1 MTNSIN
7 TNLFNRFLKDFWPK
21 YRNQLYS
28 KLYNTYHPST
38 YTESFNRP
46 SGNFEDALE
55 MVADAVHEG
64 KKLGLIDSSVDWSD
78 IYHYEGDGGYSNPDP
93 EKKFIDDDG
102 IPTLNDQLEI
112 MDSTNLDW
120 AHAILLFDVL
130 EEIVDEFKHYCGEN
144 GIDESGM
151 GKCMDEFPP
160 SPVEGTNKPE
170 NSGTLKQDYYTL
182 FNFMRELE
190 RAGIP
195 VTDYLKDPTYPS
207 LIKLVDDGTTDYD
220 EEGKQRK
227 KYALIDKIID
237 DTIDAE
243 KDQDDID
250 AEEILMDVP
259 DRIYEQ
265 EGPPTPEEE
274 STQSVFKKTLK
285 DMGVQFQF
293 VGTFGFGISGMFG
306 MVKDVL
312 EGRYPS
318 LSEGEIILIFLSGL
332 SYLSINLVKDLKE
345 VRQEI
350 DKRGLKE
357 YVNKAVELLKDF
369 ENISIKVVE
378 KAGYTVSSL
387 AELLG
392 YTFLLVPILD
402 ITKRLIEE
410 NGFDVVS
417 LASYLKGALISV
429 GIFYIRNLFNSLVL
443 RLREKR
449 ERKQIYGDDYEVD
462 DKLEGDIE
470 DEMIEEGKF
479 IGTLLS
485 SRFADST
492 ILTESRIGEL
502 SLLDESIDNRSLK
515 WLVTEENK
523 INWLNLSTSKSIKKL
538 EKNKKL
544 FTNTNIKEITNKFK
558 NKDPKDLN
566 NYQSL
571 IELTNLTN
579 TLIKKSKLHEE
590 VYMSKIAE
598 KATTDVVRDI
608 FEVITL
614 FEGGEEYFILP
625 DYYTDQDGEDYKYGE
640 LQFNVEVN
648 IIENKQEQNFV
659 LDSAMGGE
667 HDDTIYMDIVV
678 SPDFNEKDYE
688 SLQIVLSEYIRH
700 EIEHILQ
707 TIDSDRPDI
716 IDKDETMSPFDYYS
730 QQHEVDAQKV
740 GFERRAK
747 MEDKSVEEVIQDYL
761 GYRQSIDNLSD
772 TEKQELIGKLTN

>member
-1 MTNSIN
+1 MTNPNN
-7 TNLFNRFLKDFWPK
+7 TDLFKRFLKDFWPK
-21 YRNQLYS
+21 HRSQLYS

-274 STQSVFKKTLK
+274 STQSVFKK
-285 DMGVQFQF
+285 
-293 VGTFGFGISGMFG
+293 
-306 MVKDVL
+306 
-312 EGRYPS
+312 
-318 LSEGEIILIFLSGL
+318 
-332 SYLSINLVKDLKE
+332 
-345 VRQEI
+345 
-350 DKRGLKE
+350 
-357 YVNKAVELLKDF
+357 
-369 ENISIKVVE
+369 
-378 KAGYTVSSL
+378 
-387 AELLG
+387 
-392 YTFLLVPILD
+392 
-402 ITKRLIEE
+402 
-410 NGFDVVS
+410 
-417 LASYLKGALISV
+417 
-429 GIFYIRNLFNSLVL
+429 
-443 RLREKR
+443 
-449 ERKQIYGDDYEVD
+449 
-462 DKLEGDIE
+462 
-470 DEMIEEGKF
+470 
-479 IGTLLS
+479 
-485 SRFADST
+485 
-492 ILTESRIGEL
+492 
-502 SLLDESIDNRSLK
+502 
-515 WLVTEENK
+515 
-523 INWLNLSTSKSIKKL
+523 
-538 EKNKKL
+538 
-544 FTNTNIKEITNKFK
+544 
-558 NKDPKDLN
+558 
-566 NYQSL
+566 
-571 IELTNLTN
+571 
-579 TLIKKSKLHEE
+579 H
-590 VYMSKIAE
+590 
-598 KATTDVVRDI
+598 
-608 FEVITL
+608 
-614 FEGGEEYFILP
+614 
-625 DYYTDQDGEDYKYGE
+625 
-640 LQFNVEVN
+640 
-648 IIENKQEQNFV
+648 
-659 LDSAMGGE
+659 
-667 HDDTIYMDIVV
+667 
-678 SPDFNEKDYE
+678 
-688 SLQIVLSEYIRH
+688 
-700 EIEHILQ
+700 
-707 TIDSDRPDI
+707 
-716 IDKDETMSPFDYYS
+716 
-730 QQHEVDAQKV
+730 
-740 GFERRAK
+740 
-747 MEDKSVEEVIQDYL
+747 
-761 GYRQSIDNLSD
+761 
-772 TEKQELIGKLTN
+772 

>member
-1 MTNSIN
+1 MTNSTN
-7 TNLFNRFLKDFWPK
+7 TDLFNRFLKDFWPK

-78 IYHYEGDGGYSNPDP
+78 TIHYDVGDDGIKRYGEGGG
-93 EKKFIDDDG
+93 EIKRLIDDDG

-120 AHAILLFDVL
+120 VHAILLFDVL

-160 SPVEGTNKPE
+160 DSTSTEGSVE
-170 NSGTLKQDYYTL
+170 SFAGTLKQDYYTL
-182 FNFMRELE
+182 YNFMRELE
-190 RAGIP
+190 RAGVP
-195 VTDYLKDPTYPS
+195 VTDYLKDPTYPNI
-207 LIKLVDDGTTDYD
+207 IKLVDDGSTDYD
-220 EEGKQRK
+220 ATGEYYPNR
-227 KYALIDKIID
+227 
-237 DTIDAE
+237 
-243 KDQDDID
+243 QDDEAID
-250 AEEILMDVP
+250 TEKVFKSFGIEP
-259 DRIYEQ
+259 DRIEEQ
-265 EGPPTPEEE
+265 EEPPTPEEE
-274 STQSVFKKTLK
+274 PIQSVFQKTLK

-345 VRQEI
+345 VKEEI

-369 ENISIKVVE
+369 ENISLKVVE
-378 KAGYTVSSL
+378 KAGYTISSL

-402 ITKRLIEE
+402 VTNRLIEE

-443 RLREKR
+443 RLRESR
-449 ERKQIYGDDYEVD
+449 ERKQIYGDEYKVED
-462 DKLEGDIE
+462 DIE
-470 DEMIEEGKF
+470 DEMLEEGKF
-479 IGTLLS
+479 TGTVLAN
-485 SRFADST
+485 RFIKST
-492 ILTESRIGEL
+492 ILTESRISEL
-502 SLLDESIDNRSLK
+502 SLLDDSINKKSLK
-515 WLVTEENK
+515 WIVTEENK
-523 INWLNLSTSKSIKKL
+523 INWLNQSLSSSL
-538 EKNKKL
+538 ERFHRNTKL
-544 FTNTNIKEITNKFK
+544 FTKNNIKEIINEFK
-558 NKDPKDLN
+558 NLDPKDLN
-566 NYQSL
+566 NYTSL
-571 IELTNLTN
+571 IELNYITN
-579 TLIKKSKLHEE
+579 TLIKKSTLHEE

-598 KATTDVVRDI
+598 KVTTDVVRDI
-608 FEVITL
+608 FEVVTL
-614 FEGGEEYFILP
+614 FDGGEEYFLLP
-625 DYYTDQDGEDYKYGE
+625 DYYTDKDGDDYKYGE
-640 LQFNVEVN
+640 LQFNVEIN
-648 IIENKQEQNFV
+648 IIENEQEQNFV

-667 HDDTIYMDIVV
+667 EDDTIYVDIVL
-678 SPDFNEKDYE
+678 SSNFNEKDYE

-716 IDKDETMSPFDYYS
+716 IDKDEKMSPFDYYS
-730 QQHEVDAQKV
+730 QQHEIDAQKV